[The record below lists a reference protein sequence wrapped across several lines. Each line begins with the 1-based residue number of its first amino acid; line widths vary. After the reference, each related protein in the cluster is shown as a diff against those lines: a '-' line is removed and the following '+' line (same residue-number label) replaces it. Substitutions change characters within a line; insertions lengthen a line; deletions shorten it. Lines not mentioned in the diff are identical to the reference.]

1 MDGEELD
8 LAVGLII
15 EAHGPELDRT
25 AFDVAAREF
34 TSLLGLRDRLWAR
47 YLLVV
52 RGLGNGSF
60 YQEIPK

>member
-25 AFDVAAREF
+25 ALCCRPGVHVVA
-34 TSLLGLRDRLWAR
+34 WAT
-47 YLLVV
+47 
-52 RGLGNGSF
+52 
-60 YQEIPK
+60 